1 MRIVYLIPLSL
12 VAFSALTPPVAAGIL
27 QSAENFTVL
36 GGSTVTNT
44 GPTSITGNVGVSPG
58 SAITGTVSI
67 TLTGTYHAGDAVA
80 LQAQTD
86 VTKAYN
92 GLKAMSSNQNLTG
105 QDLGGLTLN
114 SGVYKFDSEAQ
125 LTGAL
130 TLDAQGNNNAFWV
143 FQIGDTLKTANA
155 SSVNMI
161 NVGSH
166 GGTDNGLFWQ
176 VGSSATLGTTTAFEG
191 NLLALASITLNM
203 GATIDNGRALAETG
217 AVTMDSNTL
226 SQFSAPPDYGT
237 LSGGLTYDSLGNVV
251 PVGPSAVPE
260 PSSFALF
267 ASGMAAL
274 FLLRKRY
281 VSAIQKTVICL

>member
-237 LSGGLTYDSLGNVV
+237 LSGGLTYDNQGNVV

-260 PSSFALF
+260 PGSFALL
-267 ASGMAAL
+267 ASGMVAL

>member
-1 MRIVYLIPLSL
+1 M
-12 VAFSALTPPVAAGIL
+12 
-27 QSAENFTVL
+27 L

-44 GPTSITGNVGVSPG
+44 GPTTITGNVGVSPG
-58 SAITGTVSI
+58 NAITGTGSI

-86 VTKAYN
+86 VTTAYN

-105 QDLGGLTLN
+105 QDLGGKTLT